1 MANKPGSHKRDL
13 RDDGRDRR
21 RRAASLSRSRTG
33 DQCPFRSVCPA
44 IGTGCRR
51 ARAGCPPGIGYAAL
65 HAPRPPAAFPAGRGA
80 TLDEDSIETMTD
92 AAAHEKRMA
101 RDYFFPTP
109 VYYTDLAQ
117 AQELNARLVADIRA
131 WRERDPGGTFRSN
144 VPQLGGWHSATDM
157 HLRVEFTDLT
167 REIFDLIYG
176 VFRDQGY
183 DDAYEPV
190 CDSMWANVNPRGA
203 FNRHHTHPHAL
214 WSGVYYVRTPD
225 ECGLLCLT
233 DPRPQAHVITPY
245 FDPGRRSAHTWAEVY
260 YQPVAGRLIAFPGWL
275 VHSTHPNLASA
286 GPGTGGAGEAGV
298 GSATGEEEG
307 GPALERISVSF
318 NFRQRR
324 KGVAP
329 TDAPAGEVVRKDLSA
344 K

>member
-1 MANKPGSHKRDL
+1 
-13 RDDGRDRR
+13 
-21 RRAASLSRSRTG
+21 
-33 DQCPFRSVCPA
+33 
-44 IGTGCRR
+44 
-51 ARAGCPPGIGYAAL
+51 
-65 HAPRPPAAFPAGRGA
+65 
-80 TLDEDSIETMTD
+80 MTD
-92 AAAHEKRMA
+92 AAVSRPGKRMG

-109 VYYTDLAQ
+109 VYSTDLAQ
-117 AQELNARLVADIRA
+117 APGLNARLVSDIRA

-157 HLRVEFTDLT
+157 HRRTEFTELT
-167 REIFDLIYG
+167 REIFELIHG
-176 VFRDQGY
+176 VFTDQGY

-225 ECGLLCLT
+225 DCGLLCLT

-245 FDPGRRSAHTWAEVY
+245 FDPKRRSAHTWAEAY

-275 VHSTHPNLASA
+275 VHSTHPNMANA
-286 GPGTGGAGEAGV
+286 GPEAVETWGVETKMRETGAAG
-298 GSATGEEEG
+298 GEEGEG
-307 GPALERISVSF
+307 ALERISVSF

-324 KGVAP
+324 KDLDP
-329 TDAPAGEVVRKDLSA
+329 SIAPAGEVVRADLLA
-344 K
+344 R